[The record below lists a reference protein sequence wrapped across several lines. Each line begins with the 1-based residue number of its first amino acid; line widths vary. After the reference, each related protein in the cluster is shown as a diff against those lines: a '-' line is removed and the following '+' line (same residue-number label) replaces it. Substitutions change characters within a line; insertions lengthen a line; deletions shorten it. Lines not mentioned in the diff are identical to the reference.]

1 MSINLQQLLVALV
14 MLVPGFIV
22 TRIQRAF
29 RPRRFSSQFEWFVSS
44 ILHGIV
50 LNAVLVIALLWFVP
64 GYRAITLIEA
74 SVRLKQLAIPDV
86 ALYLAVLYLVAGIW
100 GAISGMF
107 SFLELRALAN
117 RFGLTRYAEHSSVWA
132 RIFDVQVPDD
142 RKTTWLRFDGGNSE
156 QFFGRLRHSSE
167 IVEQDKPI
175 EVYFA
180 PLYRLVG
187 DQWQP
192 VILSGTPEKCD
203 GCYMRLTHE
212 NSIQFFFRDSE
223 WNVPHNT

>member
-44 ILHGIV
+44 ILQGVV
-50 LNAVLVIALLWFVP
+50 LNAVLIITLFWFVP
-64 GYRAITLIEA
+64 DYRVMTLLEA
-74 SVRLKQLAIPDV
+74 SSRLKQLAIQDV
-86 ALYLAVLYLVAGIW
+86 AFYLTALYLFAVIW
-100 GAISGMF
+100 GAISGRF
-107 SFLELRALAN
+107 PFLELRALAN

-132 RIFDVQVPDD
+132 RIFDVQVPNN
-142 RKTTWLRFDGGNSE
+142 RKATWLRFDGGNSE

-167 IVEQDKPI
+167 FVEQDKPI

-180 PLYRLVG
+180 PLYRLVD
-187 DQWQP
+187 DQWQH
-192 VILSGTPEKCD
+192 VSLSGTPEQCD
-203 GCYMRLTHE
+203 GCYMRLTPE
-212 NSIQFFFRDSE
+212 NTIQFFFRALE
-223 WNVPHNT
+223 WNVPHST